1 MKVTEFAT
9 LAAGLQLLAAIAE
22 FPVVTVLDLQ

>member
-9 LAAGLQLLAAIAE
+9 LAAGLQLLAAIAGL
-22 FPVVTVLDLQ
+22 PSRHCP